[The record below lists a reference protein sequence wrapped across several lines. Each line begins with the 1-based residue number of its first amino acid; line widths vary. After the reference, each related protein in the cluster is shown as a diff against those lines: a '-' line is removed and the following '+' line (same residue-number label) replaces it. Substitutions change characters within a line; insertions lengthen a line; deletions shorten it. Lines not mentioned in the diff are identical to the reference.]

1 VSSESVIAITDGD
14 ILPALELTTKGKGQK
29 PEARRQRAEARSQ
42 KPEGKGQKPEAR
54 RNAFVVCPRLKG
66 VRVSSQ
72 EWADQMTR
80 MGEVL
85 VMKILF
91 S

>member
-1 VSSESVIAITDGD
+1 VSSESVVAITDGD

-29 PEARRQRAEARSQ
+29 AKGRSQRAEARSQ
-42 KPEGKGQKPEAR
+42 KPEAR
-54 RNAFVVCPRLKG
+54 RNVFVVCPRLKR

-85 VMKILF
+85 EMKILF